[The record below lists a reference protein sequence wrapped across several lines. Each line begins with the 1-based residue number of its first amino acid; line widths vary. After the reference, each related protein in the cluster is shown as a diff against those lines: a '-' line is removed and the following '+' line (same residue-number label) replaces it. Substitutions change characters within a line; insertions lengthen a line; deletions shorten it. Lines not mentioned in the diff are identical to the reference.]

1 MRDAGRLLITREPH
15 VHPKKWE
22 PIPRGV
28 KQGMVVFVAAM
39 LLLGFVNKTK
49 DSHTEIFE
57 GILEWNSIGTNFYP
71 DGKCFVTRY
80 DYLGSQNPSADLNR
94 RPQQTDSPPALWVK
108 FRGNVSVV
116 GSESHLGGSYTRQL
130 QSTEIIENRPA
141 QGCTQ

>member
-1 MRDAGRLLITREPH
+1 M
-15 VHPKKWE
+15 
-22 PIPRGV
+22 PRGA
-28 KQGMVVFVAAM
+28 KLGTAVFVAAM

-57 GILEWNSIGTNFYP
+57 GVLEWNSIGTNFYP

-94 RPQQTDSPPALWVK
+94 RRQQTGSPQALWVK

-116 GSESHLGGSYTRQL
+116 GSDSRLGGLYTREL
-130 QSTEIIENRPA
+130 RSTEIIETRAA
-141 QGCTQ
+141 QGCTR